1 MRSKRSAA
9 GAMVAAL
16 VLVLRL
22 LAPAAPAAEEPAKD
36 KAGWKDLFDGKTLE
50 GWKAADYTGGGK
62 VHVKDGA
69 AVMEKGAKM
78 TGLTY
83 ARGDFPKVDYEVAFE
98 GKKLDGDDFFC
109 TTTFPVGNSFC
120 SLVVGGWGGGV
131 VGLSSLNSLD
141 ASENET
147 STQKEFQR
155 DRWYRIRIRVTGDR
169 IVAWIDDD
177 KLVDVGTEGK
187 RVGIRLECAA
197 CKPFGFCT
205 WNTVGAV
212 RHVRVRALT
221 EAEKK
226 APGGT
231 KPGDKD

>member
-1 MRSKRSAA
+1 MTCKPAAAIAFAVLLLALGLSSPAGRSA
-9 GAMVAAL
+9 
-16 VLVLRL
+16 
-22 LAPAAPAAEEPAKD
+22 EKE
-36 KAGWKDLFDGKTLE
+36 KAGWKDLFDGKSLD
-50 GWKAADYTGGGK
+50 GWKAADFTEGGK

-69 AVMEKGAKM
+69 AVMEKGKKM

-83 ARGDFPKVDYEVAFE
+83 SRGDFPKVDYEVSLE

-109 TTTFPVGNSFC
+109 TTTFPVGKSFC

-131 VGLSSLNSLD
+131 VGLSSLNSQD

-147 STQKEFQR
+147 TTRRDFQR
-155 DRWYRIRIRVTGDR
+155 DQWYRVRIRVTAER

-177 KLVDVGTEGK
+177 KVVDVETEGK
-187 RVGIRLECAA
+187 KVGIRSECAP
-197 CKPFGFCT
+197 CKPFGFAT

-212 RHVRVRALT
+212 RNIRVRALT

-226 APGGT
+226 APPE
-231 KPGDKD
+231 KK